1 MAIDRLIL
9 QNCGTTCRRGAS
21 NKLTS
26 VNPSDQDLIE
36 RSQIGE
42 QEAFGEL
49 VLRYQDRLYGTL
61 AQLLGSI
68 HDALDVAQDAFI
80 LAFRNI
86 HTFRKESQF
95 YSWLFRIAYNAAMTR
110 HRRERRHKSS
120 SLDDLAADLQSENC
134 VSSDPTQ
141 SVETQDDIESVQ
153 HALREL
159 PEEFRVVLVLK
170 EIEDMPYAE
179 IAETVGCPVG
189 TVRSRIHRGR
199 LMLKDRLSRSLK
211 SQT

>member
-1 MAIDRLIL
+1 M
-9 QNCGTTCRRGAS
+9 
-21 NKLTS
+21 K
-26 VNPSDQDLIE
+26 PSDQELIE
-36 RSQIGE
+36 RSLTGE

-80 LAFRNI
+80 LAFRNL

-95 YSWLFRIAYNAAMTR
+95 YSWLFRIAYNSAMTR

-120 SLDDLAADLQSENC
+120 SLEDLACDVPQTDC
-134 VSSDPTQ
+134 DDSDPTQ
-141 SVETQDDIESVQ
+141 SLETQDDIELVQ
-153 HALREL
+153 QALREL
-159 PEEFRVVLVLK
+159 PEEFRIVIVLK
-170 EIEDMPYAE
+170 EIEEMPYAD